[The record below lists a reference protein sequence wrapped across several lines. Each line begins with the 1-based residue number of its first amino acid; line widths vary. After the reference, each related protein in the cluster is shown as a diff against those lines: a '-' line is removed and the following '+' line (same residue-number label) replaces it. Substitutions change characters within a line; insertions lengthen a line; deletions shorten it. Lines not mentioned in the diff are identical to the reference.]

1 MALTKVRS
9 AGVDSLDRSKLTAT
23 LSICSYSNVAN
34 GGFAATTW
42 EAIPFATELL
52 DTGSDFN
59 GSETTDNNAGGV
71 FTVPADGK
79 YFISVVQ
86 AVTCTTTSRLT
97 QARIR
102 LVLNTTG
109 DATDGGTEIQ
119 GTDCGFLVPDNS
131 IATEFTCS
139 TSIMQSFSAGNK
151 IWCQLY
157 PNVGAGQARANDGN
171 FTVIQID

>member
-9 AGVDSLDRSKLTAT
+9 AGVDTLDRSKLTAT
-23 LSICSYSNVAN
+23 LSVCSYSNVAN
-34 GGFAATTW
+34 GGFAATAW
-42 EAIPFATELL
+42 EAIPFATEIL
-52 DTGSDFN
+52 DTGNDFD
-59 GSETTDNNAGGV
+59 GEEHTDNNSGGV

-109 DATDGGTEIQ
+109 NAGDGGTEIQ

-139 TSIMQSFSAGNK
+139 TSIMQSFSSGNK
-151 IWCQLY
+151 IWAQLY